1 MAEAMNY
8 RMNLMIDPKNVIKA
22 NRELRAMERYFERIQ
37 GRVLRIGRTR
47 MAPEIVLKDS
57 ASKGL
62 DNLLDKMQR
71 VKSQVIQASANVRLD
86 VQKQIDTNLNLNV
99 QKQIETS
106 VKVDMQAF
114 GLDFSPLTQAL
125 QANTDAVNQ
134 LTSTLGSLDFSGGG
148 GGEKSGWDTAL
159 GFFEKAAFWGG
170 VVLSGAQIK
179 GKYKDMRGAGNKA
192 AENKPAETKS
202 IGNKP
207 AEKKTVTS
215 NKDKKNGKN
224 NVIPFPKTAAT
235 PETKQVS
242 KPKSK
247 LGRFRHK
254 AEKIGDFVE
263 TAGILGQGAVKG
275 LKFVWDGAKN
285 IFGGG
290 GGSGIVAG
298 GIGSVAKSGAGLD
311 AAQKAATGSVG
322 ASVAKSAGKSGLG
335 SGLMKTIGK
344 RALGPLGYIADA
356 TAIAS
361 AEPGKE
367 RNQAIGSAVGGGIGS
382 AIGGFIGSVVPVAGT
397 LVGSTIGGT
406 LGSLAGEKLGGFIT
420 DVGEKFTETK
430 EKVSKWFSNTFSFGK
445 KDKEAAQQK
454 DVPKSPPSNPTA
466 AAIPD
471 PIIRKPSSVQFSKPL
486 LPDPALYGSYVPP
499 SHSSSSGTFGPPA
512 SAARNQ
518 AMAGN
523 TSPQP
528 VQISPEQMS
537 MFSGYFK
544 DFKTETTVNYNLPSG
559 AVQVTVN
566 EEHPVDVEGLILLIG
581 QRLRAEM
588 TKAAQN
594 RKPSPMAY

>member
-8 RMNLMIDPKNVIKA
+8 RMNLVIDPKNVIKA

-86 VQKQIDTNLNLNV
+86 VQKQINTNLNLNV

-125 QANTDAVNQ
+125 QANTDALNQ

-148 GGEKSGWDTAL
+148 GKKSGWDTAL
-159 GFFEKAAFWGG
+159 NFFAQAAFWGG
-170 VVLSGAQIK
+170 AVRGGAQLK
-179 GKYKDMRGAGNKA
+179 GKYKDIRGSGNKS

-202 IGNKP
+202 IGNKS
-207 AEKKTVTS
+207 AEKKTDIV

-235 PETKQVS
+235 PETKKVS
-242 KPKSK
+242 KPKIK
-247 LGRFRHK
+247 LGGFWNK
-254 AEKIGDFVE
+254 TEKIGDLVE
-263 TAGILGQGAVKG
+263 TVGVFGQGAVKA
-275 LKFVWDGAKN
+275 LNFVWDGAKN

-290 GGSGIVAG
+290 GGNGIVSG

-311 AAQKAATGSVG
+311 TAQKAATGSVG

-382 AIGGFIGSVVPVAGT
+382 AIGGFFGSVIPVAGT

-454 DVPKSPPSNPTA
+454 DVPKSPPSSPTVA
-466 AAIPD
+466 RIPD

-523 TSPQP
+523 PSPQS

-559 AVQVTVN
+559 AVQVTVH

-588 TKAAQN
+588 TKVAQN

>member
-8 RMNLMIDPKNVIKA
+8 RMNLVIDPKNVIKA

-71 VKSQVIQASANVRLD
+71 IKSQVIQASANVRLD
-86 VQKQIDTNLNLNV
+86 VQKQIDTNLNLSV

-125 QANTDAVNQ
+125 QANTDALYQ

-148 GGEKSGWDTAL
+148 GEQTPKSGFDKVVDV
-159 GFFEKAAFWGG
+159 FSAFKTFGGG
-170 VVLSGAQIK
+170 VKSLGELPDKTRKVGDTWLGNPKTDTKKGNSNSDTMTETRTERGKRQRRGKSWRTIAAAGDLMETVGNAGAGILGGARDLWKSGSALFK
-179 GKYKDMRGAGNKA
+179 GSDSGIVSSSKDVGGGATASMAKDLDSGNKA
-192 AENKPAETKS
+192 AHAAPS
-202 IGNKP
+202 SSP
-207 AEKKTVTS
+207 VS
-215 NKDKKNGKN
+215 NLS
-224 NVIPFPKTAAT
+224 AAAR
-235 PETKQVS
+235 K
-242 KPKSK
+242 
-247 LGRFRHK
+247 R
-254 AEKIGDFVE
+254 
-263 TAGILGQGAVKG
+263 
-275 LKFVWDGAKN
+275 
-285 IFGGG
+285 
-290 GGSGIVAG
+290 
-298 GIGSVAKSGAGLD
+298 
-311 AAQKAATGSVG
+311 
-322 ASVAKSAGKSGLG
+322 GLG
-335 SGLMKTIGK
+335 SGLMKSFGK
-344 RALGPLGYIADA
+344 RALGPLGYIADV
-356 TAIAS
+356 TDIAS

-367 RNQAIGSAVGGGIGS
+367 RNQAIGSAVGGSVGA
-382 AIGGFIGSVVPVAGT
+382 AIGGFFGSVIPVAGT

-406 LGSLAGEKLGGFIT
+406 IGSFAGEKLGGAIT
-420 DVGEKFTETK
+420 GIGEKFTETK
-430 EKVSKWFSNTFSFGK
+430 EKMSKWFSNTFSFGK

-454 DVPKSPPSNPTA
+454 DVPKSPPSSPTI

-512 SAARNQ
+512 STARNQ
-518 AMAGN
+518 AMAEN